1 MKIENTIT
9 TAKVGIGDPS
19 MTVIRFGQKAPETAA
34 SSDQVKLS
42 AQLQDIEKKLA
53 HGEVFDARRV
63 EEIKQ
68 AISEGRFVVNPEK
81 VADGLLETVRD
92 LLRSKQS

>member
-9 TAKVGIGDPS
+9 TSHVGD
-19 MTVIRFGQKAPETAA
+19 AAA
-34 SSDQVKLS
+34 SVAKLGPKTADPPTSDQVQLS
-42 AQLQDIEKKLA
+42 TQLQDIAKTCAWRSLRCK
-53 HGEVFDARRV
+53 RV

-81 VADGLLETVRD
+81 VADGLLETIRD
-92 LLRSKQS
+92 LLRSKQG

>member
-9 TAKVGIGDPS
+9 TAHAGDAADSVAKFSP
-19 MTVIRFGQKAPETAA
+19 KTADPTLN
-34 SSDQVKLS
+34 SDQVQLS
-42 AQLQDIEKKLA
+42 TQLQNIEKKLA
-53 HGEVFDARRV
+53 HGEVFDAKRV

-92 LLRSKQS
+92 LLRSKQG

>member
-9 TAKVGIGDPS
+9 TAHAGD
-19 MTVIRFGQKAPETAA
+19 AAA
-34 SSDQVKLS
+34 SVAKFSPKTADPTLNSDQVQLS
-42 AQLQDIEKKLA
+42 TQLQNIEKKLA
-53 HGEVFDARRV
+53 HGEVFDAKRV

-92 LLRSKQS
+92 LLRSKQG

>member
-1 MKIENTIT
+1 VKIDNTIMPT
-9 TAKVGIGDPS
+9 HVGE
-19 MTVIRFGQKAPETAA
+19 AAA
-34 SSDQVKLS
+34 SATKFSQRTAEPTPGNDQVQLS

-53 HGEVFDARRV
+53 QGEVFDAGRV

-92 LLRSKQS
+92 LLRTNQG

>member
-9 TAKVGIGDPS
+9 TSHVGDS
-19 MTVIRFGQKAPETAA
+19 AA
-34 SSDQVKLS
+34 SVAKFGPKTADPTATSDQVQLS
-42 AQLQDIEKKLA
+42 TQLQDIEKKLA
-53 HGEVFDARRV
+53 HGEVFDAKRV

-81 VADGLLETVRD
+81 VAEGLLETIRD
-92 LLRSKQS
+92 LLRSKQG